1 VTDDAADAT
10 PPSAREGG
18 GMPHWLALLLAS
30 ACGLI
35 VANIYYAQ
43 PLAGP
48 IAAALGMHPG
58 AAGLIVTLTQVGYG
72 IGLLFVVP
80 LGDLVENRRLVLVL
94 VGSCTRTTRA
104 NSGNMPHRCDPRP
117 AASRHTRA

>member
-1 VTDDAADAT
+1 MTAVAAGGT

-18 GMPHWLALLLAS
+18 GMPRWLAVLLAS

-58 AAGLIVTLTQVGYG
+58 AAGI
-72 IGLLFVVP
+72 
-80 LGDLVENRRLVLVL
+80 
-94 VGSCTRTTRA
+94 S
-104 NSGNMPHRCDPRP
+104 
-117 AASRHTRA
+117 SR